1 MGYGS
6 RALQALNSFYSGEC
20 LSLDEA
26 SKQDTEYPDPT
37 AIEPVSK
44 FFSRPRCVVVQ
55 LQFQGN

>member
-20 LSLDEA
+20 LSLDES

-44 FFSRPRCVVVQ
+44 FFGPSLVVIQ
-55 LQFQGN
+55 LKFQGN

>member
-20 LSLDEA
+20 LSLDES

-37 AIEPVSK
+37 AIEPVSN
-44 FFSRPRCVVVQ
+44 FFSRTSLVVIQ
-55 LQFQGN
+55 LQF

>member
-20 LSLDEA
+20 LSLDES

-37 AIEPVSK
+37 AIEPVS
-44 FFSRPRCVVVQ
+44 
-55 LQFQGN
+55 